1 MPSINASPLTGGD
14 GVAKGLHDERYRRL
28 VERLVA
34 RRKELGLTQ
43 QAVADRV
50 GMHQQNVSRF
60 ETGERRLDIV
70 ELVDVATALDL
81 DPTDLVR
88 DVPRRT

>member
-1 MPSINASPLTGGD
+1 MPAPHLGRRM
-14 GVAKGLHDERYRRL
+14 AKGLHDERYRRL
-28 VERLVA
+28 IERLVA

-60 ETGERRLDIV
+60 ETGERRLDAV
-70 ELVDVATALDL
+70 EFVDVASALGLDAADL
-81 DPTDLVR
+81 LR
-88 DVPRRT
+88 DVPPRT

>member
-1 MPSINASPLTGGD
+1 MPAPHLGRRM
-14 GVAKGLHDERYRRL
+14 AKGLHDERYRRL
-28 VERLVA
+28 IERLVA

-60 ETGERRLDIV
+60 ETGERRLDVV
-70 ELVDVATALDL
+70 ELVDVATALGL
-81 DPTDLVR
+81 DAADLVR
-88 DVPRRT
+88 EVPPRT

>member
-1 MPSINASPLTGGD
+1 M
-14 GVAKGLHDERYRRL
+14 AKGLHDDRYRQL
-28 VERLVA
+28 IERLVA

-60 ETGERRLDIV
+60 ETGERRLDAV
-70 ELVDVATALDL
+70 ELVDVAAALEL
-81 DPTDLVR
+81 DAAELIR
-88 DVPRRT
+88 QVPARR